1 MNVILTNLDESLVSG
16 SINRG
21 HIVVDELKV
30 WPAWKEHSGVIATYQ
45 WKSQPNV
52 VRKIE
57 IEKDKVITF
66 QDISKAFNTE
76 LNKSSAGVTI
86 ASLTHKEGRV
96 SLYLKPDTQLT
107 NVKIADDVARKLKIK
122 PDKPNTGEPIEID
135 KIFFHNT
142 PNIYLTCNQAKSNTY
157 INSQRAETVLA
168 STSFNPEVEIT
179 SFVSSTNYTPFHA
192 PVGQLTFSIQD
203 SLGNKLPIKK
213 LFCQLSIN
221 HDQRLRNRKNI
232 PSDTGNC
239 TA

>member
-1 MNVILTNLDESLVSG
+1 MNVILTNLDEPLVVE

-21 HIVVDELKV
+21 NIAVEELKI
-30 WPAWKEHSGVIATYQ
+30 WSDWKQHSEVIATYQ

-52 VRKIE
+52 IRKIE
-57 IEKDKVITF
+57 IESRKVITF
-66 QDISKAFNTE
+66 QDISEAFNTE

-86 ASLTHKEGRV
+86 ARLSHENGRV
-96 SLYLKPDTQLT
+96 SLYLKPDTQLA
-107 NVKIADDVARKLKIK
+107 NVRIADEIARGLKIK
-122 PDKPNTGEPIEID
+122 PDKPNTGEPVDVD

-157 INSQRAETVLA
+157 INSQKAETVLA
-168 STSFNPEVEIT
+168 STLFNPEVEVT

-213 LFCQLSIN
+213 LFCRLSIN
-221 HDQRLRNRKNI
+221 EQCLRNRENI
-232 PSDTGNC
+232 PSDTCKC
-239 TA
+239 TT